1 VRNAGGHWIDAR
13 VVHDDNWV
21 SSRGPQD
28 LPAFC
33 KAIVAHFATAAGRPA
48 PRTIPEVGLRGLLVG
63 TAAVAAAGFA
73 VQRRLG
79 SARGARSTAAARRG
93 NGVHDVVE
101 GMHGDGGDASYITT
115 GDR

>member
-1 VRNAGGHWIDAR
+1 

-48 PRTIPEVGLRGLLVG
+48 PRTIPDVGLRGLLVG

-73 VQRRLG
+73 VQRRFG
-79 SARGARSTAAARRG
+79 SARGARSTAGRRG
-93 NGVHDVVE
+93 NGVHDTD
-101 GMHGDGGDASYITT
+101 GGNGNGGSSAGDGGDAGAPYVVSE
-115 GDR
+115 R